1 VKSAWLLLL
10 CGCAPPLVIAPRD
23 QGALPAAQVA
33 IQDATPKED
42 ARLLPAESYLRTYL
56 QLLGAASPLE
66 AQKQLRGGGLFD
78 GWNDYAAALGLPDHR
93 NDLPRAADTNALMI
107 ATFDR
112 LAIALCVRAAE
123 HDLRGDRPVRERL
136 VFAFADAPPPPDLPA
151 FLPAFDILHRTFLGY
166 PAALAPAA
174 RSQAFFQLFRAT
186 VARHQ
191 RSATGGLP
199 PVEAGWAA
207 VCLGL
212 ARHPELH
219 TY

>member
-1 VKSAWLLLL
+1 VKSAWLMLL

-23 QGALPAAQVA
+23 QGPLPPAQVA
-33 IQDATPKED
+33 LEDATPKED
-42 ARLLPAESYLRTYL
+42 ARLLPAESYLRSYL
-56 QLLGAASPLE
+56 QLLGGVAPLE

-93 NDLPRAADTNALMI
+93 NDLPRAVQTNALMI

-123 HDLRGDRPVRERL
+123 HDLRPERPVRERL
-136 VFAFADAPPPPDLPA
+136 VFAFAGAPPAPDLQA
-151 FLPAFDILHRTFLGY
+151 FLPAFDVLHRTFLGY
-166 PAALAPAA
+166 PAALAPAG
-174 RSQAFFQLFRAT
+174 RSQAFFTLFRQT

-191 RSATGGLP
+191 RSAPRGLP

-207 VCLGL
+207 VCVGL